1 VINQIRELLLERGIT
16 FRKGRRHAEAS
27 LPAVLE
33 DADNG
38 LSGLLRVLLTQL
50 RGELR
55 QLQNQINEA
64 DATDREGS
72 RRTRTL
78 PSSHGHPWRWP
89 LDGNGGRG
97 FHRQRRRVS

>member
-64 DATDREGS
+64 DANGS
-72 RRTRTL
+72 RRQQENSNSAVVSW
-78 PSSHGHPWRWP
+78 PSLALAP
-89 LDGNGGRG
+89 
-97 FHRQRRRVS
+97 